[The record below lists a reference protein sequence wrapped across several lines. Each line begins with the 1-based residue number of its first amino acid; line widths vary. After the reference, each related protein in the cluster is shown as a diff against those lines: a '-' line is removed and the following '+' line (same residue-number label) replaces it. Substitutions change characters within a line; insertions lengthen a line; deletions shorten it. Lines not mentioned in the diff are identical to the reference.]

1 VNAYLKF
8 FSSCFIIVSII
19 ELFMIIIFSMTE
31 LNIGKTMS
39 LIDFLFASGLFPLSG
54 IILYCFLII
63 ITCCLLILGIVFRKV
78 ISKEINYKILS
89 KYLIVLGLFVLISSF
104 VKLEYIVLLS
114 NKEVI
119 VNAEAVIFEAIL
131 YNPVITPF
139 YAAVLWISFSGIA
152 CGYLICGLIITAG
165 GIQWSS
171 EIAREK
177 VSESNNL
184 GINK

>member
-1 VNAYLKF
+1 
-8 FSSCFIIVSII
+8 
-19 ELFMIIIFSMTE
+19 MIIIISMTE
-31 LNIGKTMS
+31 LNIGKTIY

-54 IILYCFLII
+54 VITWCFLII
-63 ITCCLLILGIVFRKV
+63 ITCCFLILGLVFRIV
-78 ISKEINYKILS
+78 ILKEINYKILS
-89 KYLIVLGLFVLISSF
+89 KYLIVLGLFVLVGSF

-119 VNAEAVIFEAIL
+119 VNAEAVTFEAIL

-139 YAAVLWISFSGIA
+139 YAAVLWISFSGVA

-171 EIAREK
+171 EIVREK
-177 VSESNNL
+177 VSEPNNP